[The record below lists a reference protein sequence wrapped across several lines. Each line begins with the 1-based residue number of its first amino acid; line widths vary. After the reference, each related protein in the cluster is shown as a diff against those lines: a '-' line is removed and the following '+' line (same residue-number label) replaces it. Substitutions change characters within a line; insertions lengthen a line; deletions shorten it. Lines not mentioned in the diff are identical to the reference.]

1 MSVPTKVGPST
12 PAATPTP
19 AAADADA
26 SAAATVSYSAAL
38 DGSNQLPA
46 LLEVLYHGQK
56 ETTPTTAAAA
66 AAADVSD
73 AADASE
79 SLQRP
84 DAAAAAAAAAAAT
97 VATDADETDAGGAA
111 AAAAAAGE
119 AAAGDVEGSAPASE
133 STDCGSLS
141 KSSSDGDPVGV
152 VSRKRPPTKLKSRR
166 RNILSFPHHISV
178 DELRLIQVPLVCLLV
193 FLFFCFRPLQSA
205 TNQRSCYPSDTRDS

>member
-1 MSVPTKVGPST
+1 MPTKVGPST

-56 ETTPTTAAAA
+56 ETTPTTATAAA
-66 AAADVSD
+66 AVADVSD

-84 DAAAAAAAAAAAT
+84 DAAAAAT

>member
-66 AAADVSD
+66 AADVSD

-84 DAAAAAAAAAAAT
+84 DAAAAAT

-193 FLFFCFRPLQSA
+193 FWFFCFRPLQSA

>member
-84 DAAAAAAAAAAAT
+84 DAAAAAT

-193 FLFFCFRPLQSA
+193 FWFFCFRPLQSA

>member
-1 MSVPTKVGPST
+1 MPTKVGPST

-56 ETTPTTAAAA
+56 ETTPTTATAAA
-66 AAADVSD
+66 AVADVSD

-84 DAAAAAAAAAAAT
+84 DAAAAAT

-178 DELRLIQVPLVCLLV
+178 DELRLIQVPLVCLLFFWF
-193 FLFFCFRPLQSA
+193 FLLPASSVGDQSA
-205 TNQRSCYPSDTRDS
+205 FVLPVRHS

>member
-84 DAAAAAAAAAAAT
+84 DAAAAAAT
-97 VATDADETDAGGAA
+97 VATDADETDAGG

-193 FLFFCFRPLQSA
+193 FWFFCFRPLQSA

>member
-1 MSVPTKVGPST
+1 MPTKVGPST

-84 DAAAAAAAAAAAT
+84 DAAAAAAT

-193 FLFFCFRPLQSA
+193 FWFFCFRPLQSA